1 MKCWKYVLLGA
12 GLFGADQILKQM
24 VERDDPERYPRKAR
38 HTGNLLKL
46 YRNHNDGFPFGFL
59 RNYPQIVKMIPLV
72 MTSAAAGVLARV
84 MSEKHA
90 TAADRTAWTLIT
102 AGGLSNLLDRLRKG
116 YVVDYLS
123 IDRKIVNKVVFN
135 LGDVGVLLGNI
146 LTTVSVFVRDHREAA
161 DSASADQ
168 GELR

>member
-90 TAADRTAWTLIT
+90 TAAERTAWTLIT

-123 IDRKIVNKVVFN
+123 IDRKIVDKVVFN

-146 LTTVSVFVRDHREAA
+146 LVTVLVFVRDGRKTDH
-161 DSASADQ
+161 SASEDQ
-168 GELR
+168 AALR